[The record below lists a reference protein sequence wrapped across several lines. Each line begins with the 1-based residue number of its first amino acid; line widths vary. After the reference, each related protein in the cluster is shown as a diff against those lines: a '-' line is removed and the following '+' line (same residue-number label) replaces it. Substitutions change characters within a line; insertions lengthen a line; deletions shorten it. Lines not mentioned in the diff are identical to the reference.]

1 MEESRD
7 SVGPLK
13 KSCQKAKLP
22 GRKGEVLRAP
32 EHRKRKLSGKQW
44 TTKLAQRLVKSV
56 KGPVRLA
63 KKLLIR
69 QCKEQTRQTSGALL
83 KPL

>member
-7 SVGPLK
+7 SVGLLK

-56 KGPVRLA
+56 KGPFALPSNHSLDNA
-63 KKLLIR
+63 KNR
-69 QCKEQTRQTSGALL
+69 QGKQVALS
-83 KPL
+83 